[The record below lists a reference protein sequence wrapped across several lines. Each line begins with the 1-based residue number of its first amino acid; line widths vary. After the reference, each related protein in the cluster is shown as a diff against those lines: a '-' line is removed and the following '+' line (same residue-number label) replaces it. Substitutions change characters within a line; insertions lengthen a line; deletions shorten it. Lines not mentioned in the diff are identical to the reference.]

1 MSSRGEEMD
10 KYLTMYSDFLSN
22 SMEFMIQNLD
32 KVLMATIIVFLISA
46 WTIIFEWEFP
56 KDDKNVVWKKTFE
69 IDSYMVK
76 KDNGQG
82 GEGWTKVKENYENI
96 DKLLKKEAELDC
108 GDDKLCQ
115 QNQDCLIQS
124 DSYECSLLKN
134 CCLIENGKKKRCVGG
149 KKEGPTYNINK
160 IDEWWYL
167 GNHYKKN

>member
-1 MSSRGEEMD
+1 MSSRGVEMD

-22 SMEFMIQNLD
+22 SIDFVMKNID

-56 KDDKNVVWKKTFE
+56 EDDKRVVWKKTIG
-69 IDSYMVK
+69 IDSYTVK
-76 KDNGQG
+76 TNKK
-82 GEGWTKVKENYENI
+82 GEVIGRVVEKMTNI
-96 DKLLKKEAELDC
+96 QDILNKEAELDC

-115 QNQDCLIQS
+115 QNQNCLMKS
-124 DSYECSLLKN
+124 DSYECSMMSN
-134 CCLIENGKKKRCVGG
+134 CCLINDGKKKSCVGG
-149 KKEGPTYNINK
+149 NKEGPTYNMNK